1 MNGFVWC
8 LSVIFVAIVFCLA
21 TVLAGSALIG
31 VWFDAK
37 NREAKKAT
45 EGALE
50 ALKSMASMAESMKN
64 GRKSDENSAGNSD
77 KNEEKTD

>member
-21 TVLAGSALIG
+21 AVLVGSALIG

-64 GRKSDENSAGNSD
+64 GGKSGEDPVQNSD
-77 KNEEKTD
+77 QNEEKMD

>member
-64 GRKSDENSAGNSD
+64 GGKSGDDPGQNSD
-77 KNEEKTD
+77 QNEEKTD

>member
-21 TVLAGSALIG
+21 VVLAGSALIG

-50 ALKSMASMAESMKN
+50 ALKSMASMTESMKN
-64 GRKSDENSAGNSD
+64 GGKCAEDPGQNSD
-77 KNEEKTD
+77 QNEEKTE

>member
-64 GRKSDENSAGNSD
+64 GGKSGENSDGNSD

>member
-50 ALKSMASMAESMKN
+50 ALKSIASMAESMKSSD
-64 GRKSDENSAGNSD
+64 KSSDKSSENSGQ
-77 KNEEKTD
+77 NEEKTD